1 MAIDVP
7 NSIILSSDDLPIPFE
22 RREPE
27 TERVYAQVTDV
38 DAYSVDQAEQVARIF
53 PIKFCVLPEFYLNEA
68 IDQYVPKDFQ
78 EHPDSYNVRKT
89 RAMSCFESF
98 YSHYVDII
106 VGTALRKGVVLPQE
120 LSQEWEEFFKNVN
133 LEGKS
138 ITSFAKT
145 LFTEALN
152 GGVAGLIAEY
162 PKVDAQ
168 LTKLQARRRG
178 YRPYFS
184 IVKVDD
190 ILDCRHDNGPITIND
205 VTSYQTRVSYLR
217 IKSEIRRASAD
228 NEHFEEVV
236 PTVVVYDIP
245 EPENPDDPTRVRVR
259 VYEKSMTG
267 NPNEYFLPENGESYL
282 SINYI
287 PFVPCYGGK
296 EEAFCRARPLLFDIA
311 RLNLHHWATCADLS
325 ETIHLNSSPLLTGTG
340 IRPDEEI
347 YSGSGRSLF
356 SQNEQARFGMI
367 SPGMEGAETTLK
379 ELARIEASMDRL
391 AAIAMAPGKSQVE
404 SGFAKLLDRSQS
416 DSQLAVLVGS
426 LQDSINRALWYASG
440 YDPGLYPKIEVT
452 ISKNFIPAKL
462 HSQQVMAINSLYKD
476 AEVIPIETVLE
487 MLEAGEMFEGLHGFS
502 VKKLLEKIGLDGSE
516 MRSQLIARF
525 KSDGSDSTDTPD
537 SSNDSSDDLT
547 PHTNNVKNLMEE
559 ASGMALEGESSEASF
574 EFRES

>member
-1 MAIDVP
+1 VAIDVP

-27 TERVYAQVTDV
+27 TERVYSEVTDV
-38 DAYSVDQAEQVARIF
+38 DSYSIDQAEQVARIV
-53 PIKFCVLPEFYLNEA
+53 PIKFCTLPEFYLDEA
-68 IDQYVPKDFQ
+68 ISDYIPQDFQ

-89 RAMSCFESF
+89 RAMSCFEPF
-98 YSHYVDII
+98 YSHLVDII
-106 VGTALRKGVVLPQE
+106 VGTALRKGVILPQE
-120 LSQEWEEFFKNVN
+120 LPEEWEEFFKNAN

-152 GGVAGLIAEY
+152 GGIAGLMAEY
-162 PKVDAQ
+162 PKVDEGVS
-168 LTKLQARRRG
+168 KVEARRRG

-184 IVKVDD
+184 IIKVDD
-190 ILDCRHDNGPITIND
+190 ILDCRHDNGPVTINGGTYYQAR
-205 VTSYQTRVSYLR
+205 VTYLR
-217 IKSEIRRASAD
+217 IKSEIRRPSAV
-228 NEHFEEVV
+228 NEHYEEVV

-245 EPENPDDPTRVRVR
+245 DQEDFDQPRRVRVR
-259 VYEKSMTG
+259 VYEKNLTAG
-267 NPNEYFLPENGESYL
+267 NNSYILSEDNISHL
-282 SINYI
+282 SIDYI

-340 IRPDEEI
+340 VRPDEEI

-356 SQNEQARFGMI
+356 SQNEKASFGMI
-367 SPGMEGAETTLK
+367 SPGMDGAETTLK

-426 LQDSINRALWYASG
+426 LQDCINRALWYASG
-440 YDPGLYPKIEVT
+440 YEVNTYPKVEIS

-462 HSQQVMAINSLYKD
+462 HSQQVMSINSLYKD
-476 AEVIPIETVLE
+476 AEVIPIGTTLE
-487 MLEAGEMFEGLHGFS
+487 MLEAGEMFEGVHGFN
-502 VKKLLEKIGLDGSE
+502 VKTLLDKIGLTGSE
-516 MRSQLIARF
+516 MRSQVAARF
-525 KSDGSDSTDTPD
+525 GTTKQPSG
-537 SSNDSSDDLT
+537 DLT
-547 PHTNNVKNLMEE
+547 PGTNNIQNGMEPS
-559 ASGMALEGESSEASF
+559 ASDPIHREPTEASF
-574 EFRES
+574 QVSEA

>member
-27 TERVYAQVTDV
+27 TEKVYSEVTDV
-38 DAYSVDQAEQVARIF
+38 DSYSIDQAEQVARIV
-53 PIKFCVLPEFYLNEA
+53 PIKFCTLPEFYLDEA
-68 IDQYVPKDFQ
+68 ISDYIPQDFQ

-89 RAMSCFESF
+89 RAMSCFEPF
-98 YSHYVDII
+98 YSHLVDII
-106 VGTALRKGVVLPQE
+106 VGTALRKGVILPQE
-120 LSQEWEEFFKNVN
+120 MPSEWEEFFKNAN

-152 GGVAGLIAEY
+152 GGIAGLMAEY
-162 PKVDAQ
+162 PKVDEAVS
-168 LTKLQARRRG
+168 KVEARRRG

-184 IVKVDD
+184 IIKVDD
-190 ILDCRHDNGPITIND
+190 ILDCRHDNGPVTINGETYYQAR
-205 VTSYQTRVSYLR
+205 VTYLR
-217 IKSEIRRASAD
+217 IKSEIRRASAV
-228 NEHFEEVV
+228 NEHYEEVV

-245 EPENPDDPTRVRVR
+245 EQESIDQPRRVRVR
-259 VYEKSMTG
+259 IYEKNLTAG
-267 NPNEYFLPENGESYL
+267 NNSYILSEDNISYL
-282 SINYI
+282 SIDYI

-367 SPGMEGAETTLK
+367 SPGMDGAETTLK

-426 LQDSINRALWYASG
+426 LQDCVNRALWYASG
-440 YDPGLYPKIEVT
+440 YEANSYPKIEIT

-476 AEVIPIETVLE
+476 AEVIPIGTMLE
-487 MLEAGEMFEGLHGFS
+487 MLDAGEMFEGVHGFN
-502 VKKLLEKIGLDGSE
+502 VKTLLDKIGLTGSE
-516 MRSQLIARF
+516 MRSELAARF
-525 KSDGSDSTDTPD
+525 GPVRQPSG
-537 SSNDSSDDLT
+537 DLT
-547 PHTNNVKNLMEE
+547 PGTNNIQNGMEPSAFAMTDSE
-559 ASGMALEGESSEASF
+559 PSEASA
-574 EFRES
+574 EVSEV

>member
-7 NSIILSSDDLPIPFE
+7 NSIILGSDDLPIPFE

-27 TERVYAQVTDV
+27 TEKVYAEVTDV
-38 DAYSVDQAEQVARIF
+38 DSYSVDQAEQVARIL
-53 PIKFCVLPEFYLNEA
+53 PIKFCTLPEFYLDEA
-68 IDQYVPKDFQ
+68 IQDYIPRDYQ
-78 EHPDSYNVRKT
+78 EHPESYNVRKT
-89 RAMSCFESF
+89 RAMSCFEPF
-98 YSHYVDII
+98 YSHLVDII
-106 VGTALRKGVVLPQE
+106 VGTALRKGVILPQE
-120 LSQEWEEFFKNVN
+120 MPQEWQEFFKNAN

-152 GGVAGLIAEY
+152 GGIAGLMAEY
-162 PKVDAQ
+162 PRVDENLSKVE
-168 LTKLQARRRG
+168 ARRRG

-184 IVKVDD
+184 IIKVDD
-190 ILDCRHDNGPITIND
+190 ILDCRHENGPVTING
-205 VTSYQTRVSYLR
+205 VTSYETRVVYLR
-217 IKSEIRRASAD
+217 IKSEIRRQSAV
-228 NEHFEEVV
+228 NEHYEEVV

-245 EPENPDDPTRVRVR
+245 EQEDFEQPRRVRVR
-259 VYEKSMTG
+259 IYEKNLSAA
-267 NPNEYFLPENGESYL
+267 NNSYFLPEDNISYL
-282 SINYI
+282 SIDYI

-325 ETIHLNSSPLLTGTG
+325 ETIHLNSSPMLTGTG

-367 SPGMEGAETTLK
+367 SPGMDGAETTLK

-426 LQDSINRALWYASG
+426 LQDCINRALWYASG
-440 YDPGLYPKIEVT
+440 YESKTYPKIEIT

-476 AEVIPIETVLE
+476 AEVIPIGTMLE
-487 MLEAGEMFEGLHGFS
+487 MLDAGEMFEGVHGFN
-502 VKKLLEKIGLDGSE
+502 VKTLLDKIGLTGSE
-516 MRSQLIARF
+516 MRSELATRF
-525 KSDGSDSTDTPD
+525 GKAAQPSG
-537 SSNDSSDDLT
+537 DLT
-547 PHTNNVKNLMEE
+547 PGTNNIQNVIEPS
-559 ASGMALEGESSEASF
+559 ASEPLQREPMEASF
-574 EFRES
+574 QVSEG

>member
-7 NSIILSSDDLPIPFE
+7 NSVILGSDDLPIPFE

-38 DAYSVDQAEQVARIF
+38 DAYSVDQAEQIARIF
-53 PIKFCVLPEFYLNEA
+53 PIKFCTLPEFYLDEA
-68 IDQYVPKDFQ
+68 INQYVPKDFQ
-78 EHPDSYNVRKT
+78 EHNESYNVRKT

-106 VGTALRKGVVLPQE
+106 VGTALRKGVILPQD
-120 LSQEWEEFFKNVN
+120 LPSEWEEFFKNVN

-152 GGVAGLIAEY
+152 GGIAGLIADY
-162 PKVDAQ
+162 PKVDKNISKAEA
-168 LTKLQARRRG
+168 KKIG

-184 IVKVDD
+184 IIKVDD
-190 ILDCRHDNGPITIND
+190 ILDCRHDNGPITINGI
-205 VTSYQTRVSYLR
+205 TSYQTRVSYLR
-217 IKSEIRRASAD
+217 IKSEIRRASAL

-245 EPENPDDPTRVRVR
+245 QPDTADVPIQVRVR
-259 VYEKSMTG
+259 IYEKSMTG
-267 NPNEYFLPENGESYL
+267 NPNEYFLPDGNESYL

-311 RLNLHHWATCADLS
+311 RLNLCHWATASDLH
-325 ETIHLNSSPLLTGTG
+325 ETIHLNSSPMLTGTG
-340 IRPDEEI
+340 VRADEEI

-356 SQNEQARFGMI
+356 SQNENARFGMI
-367 SPGMEGAETTLK
+367 SPGMDGAETTLK

-440 YDPGLYPKIEVT
+440 YDFPSYPKIEIA

-462 HSQQVMAINSLYKD
+462 HSQQVLAINSLFKD
-476 AEVIPIETVLE
+476 AEAIPIGTMLE

-502 VKKLLEKIGLDGSE
+502 VKALLEKMGLDGSE
-516 MRSQLIARF
+516 MRSQIVGRNGTQTYT
-525 KSDGSDSTDTPD
+525 K
-537 SSNDSSDDLT
+537 DLT
-547 PHTNNVKNLMEE
+547 PGTNNIANLPEINSMTPIHREPAE
-559 ASGMALEGESSEASF
+559 ATFQASEL
-574 EFRES
+574 

>member
-38 DAYSVDQAEQVARIF
+38 DAYSIDQAEQIARIL
-53 PIKFCVLPEFYLNEA
+53 PIKFCTLPEFYLNEA
-68 IDQYVPKDFQ
+68 IDEYVPRDYQ

-89 RAMSCFESF
+89 RAMSCFEPF
-98 YSHYVDII
+98 YSHLVDII
-106 VGTALRKGVVLPQE
+106 VGTALRKGVILPQE
-120 LSQEWEEFFKNVN
+120 LPAEWEEFFKNAN

-152 GGVAGLIAEY
+152 GGVAGLMAEY
-162 PKVDAQ
+162 PKVDESLSRAE
-168 LTKLQARRRG
+168 LRRRR

-184 IVKVDD
+184 IIKVDD
-190 ILDCRHDNGPITIND
+190 ILDCRHDSGSVTINGE
-205 VTSYQTRVSYLR
+205 TSYQTRVNYLR
-217 IKSEIRRASAD
+217 IKSEIRRPSAT

-245 EPENPDDPTRVRVR
+245 EPEDPDAQRRVRVR

-267 NPNEYFLPENGESYL
+267 NPNDYLLPDNNESYL
-282 SINYI
+282 SIGYI

-325 ETIHLNSSPLLTGTG
+325 ETIHLNSSPMLTGTG
-340 IRPDEEI
+340 VRPDDEI
-347 YSGSGRSLF
+347 HSGSGRSLF
-356 SQNEQARFGMI
+356 SQNEQARFGML
-367 SPGMEGAETTLK
+367 SPGMDGAETTLR

-426 LQDSINRALWYASG
+426 LQDCVNRALWYASG
-440 YDPGLYPKIEVT
+440 YEPTTYPKIEIT

-462 HSQQVMAINSLYKD
+462 HSQQVMAISSLYKD
-476 AEVIPIETVLE
+476 SEVIPIGTMLE
-487 MLEAGEMFEGLHGFS
+487 MLEAGEMFEGLHGFN
-502 VKKLLEKIGLDGSE
+502 VKKLLDKMGLTGGERRSE
-516 MRSQLIARF
+516 LSPKVQQAV
-525 KSDGSDSTDTPD
+525 GAG
-537 SSNDSSDDLT
+537 DLV
-547 PHTNNVKNLMEE
+547 PGTNNIQNTMEE
-559 ASGMALEGESSEASF
+559 SAGRSLEGEPNEAAV